1 MIDNIQRL
9 NELAGLARKRK
20 LAYVTKTVTKKQLEE
35 SSNDGWEVIA
45 KNKTTVR
52 LSKVKDPLVALED
65 RWWTL
70 LYRLQFT
77 HISGLTGSNLQTN
90 SRSASPISVA
100 LGTIG
105 LNNQVALIT
114 RCTANAV
121 KRNQIEN
128 FIDEVNTHRELVSRS
143 LSQQFPVDSKR
154 QIVYVL
160 LTQNLKLKSTERD
173 ALEAA
178 NIVVLDE
185 HDVDYYEKLTGH
197 LGPAAQYQL
206 FADLLPGKTIPALT
220 IRVPAVKTKIGG
232 VSAYTFAINP
242 EYLLKISYVSH
253 RSKGKASD
261 VNTYQRMVS
270 KGRLTTIKKYISDDG
285 VFPTNIVLN
294 IDKNRGTCRIQNCSG
309 QKFPQCS
316 NFEHFADA
324 WKDSERYGI
333 DFPLFGPQ
341 GVLARSCELILK
353 VVLAD
358 VLRFRVTP
366 ATS

>member
-128 FIDEVNTHRELVSRS
+128 FIDCQRRLNIEPPCRSNIEPGRVAGFLDWQLWISVPSRCFLEFSCLGGFESETAKGKGAQGEARSGFPLCAPFRRARLV
-143 LSQQFPVDSKR
+143 
-154 QIVYVL
+154 
-160 LTQNLKLKSTERD
+160 
-173 ALEAA
+173 A
-178 NIVVLDE
+178 
-185 HDVDYYEKLTGH
+185 
-197 LGPAAQYQL
+197 
-206 FADLLPGKTIPALT
+206 LLPCFLC
-220 IRVPAVKTKIGG
+220 VPA
-232 VSAYTFAINP
+232 P
-242 EYLLKISYVSH
+242 W
-253 RSKGKASD
+253 
-261 VNTYQRMVS
+261 
-270 KGRLTTIKKYISDDG
+270 
-285 VFPTNIVLN
+285 P
-294 IDKNRGTCRIQNCSG
+294 
-309 QKFPQCS
+309 
-316 NFEHFADA
+316 
-324 WKDSERYGI
+324 
-333 DFPLFGPQ
+333 
-341 GVLARSCELILK
+341 
-353 VVLAD
+353 
-358 VLRFRVTP
+358 
-366 ATS
+366 

>member
-20 LAYVTKTVTKKQLEE
+20 LAYVTKTVALKQLDEAIR
-35 SSNDGWEVIA
+35 DGWSVFA
-45 KNKTTVR
+45 KNKNSVR
-52 LSKVKDPLVALED
+52 LSKDKESLVALED

-70 LYRLQFT
+70 LYRLQFAY
-77 HISGLTGSNLQTN
+77 ISSPANSNFQAN
-90 SRSASPISVA
+90 SKSATPDSVEI
-100 LGTIG
+100 GTVG
-105 LNNQVALIT
+105 LNEQVALIA
-114 RCTANAV
+114 RCVVNTV

-128 FIDEVNTHRELVSRS
+128 FINEVNTHRELIARS
-143 LSQQFPVDSKR
+143 LSQQFPADSKR
-154 QIVYVL
+154 QVVYIL
-160 LTQNLKLKSTERD
+160 LTQDVKLKSTERD
-173 ALEAA
+173 ALEVA
-178 NIVVLDE
+178 NIAVLDE

-206 FADLLPGKTIPALT
+206 FADLLPGKTIPALA

-270 KGRLTTIKKYISDDG
+270 KGRLATIKQYISEDG

-294 IDKNRGTCRIQNCSG
+294 IDKNRL
-309 QKFPQCS
+309 
-316 NFEHFADA
+316 NFERVKQSNSKSDELDSGTLGWLDIKPAYKSA
-324 WKDSERYGI
+324 WI
-333 DFPLFGPQ
+333 
-341 GVLARSCELILK
+341 
-353 VVLAD
+353 
-358 VLRFRVTP
+358 
-366 ATS
+366 